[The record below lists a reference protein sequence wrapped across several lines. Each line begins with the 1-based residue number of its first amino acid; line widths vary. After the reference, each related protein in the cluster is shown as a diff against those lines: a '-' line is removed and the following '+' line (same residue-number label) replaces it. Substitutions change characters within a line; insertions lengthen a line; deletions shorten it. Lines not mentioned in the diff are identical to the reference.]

1 MKFQIP
7 NMTCGHCV
15 ATIENAVKAVDSAAV
30 VQPDLAAHTAEI
42 KAKLSSAALVQILAE
57 AGYSSSVLEDDKA
70 T

>member
-1 MKFQIP
+1 
-7 NMTCGHCV
+7 MTCGHCV